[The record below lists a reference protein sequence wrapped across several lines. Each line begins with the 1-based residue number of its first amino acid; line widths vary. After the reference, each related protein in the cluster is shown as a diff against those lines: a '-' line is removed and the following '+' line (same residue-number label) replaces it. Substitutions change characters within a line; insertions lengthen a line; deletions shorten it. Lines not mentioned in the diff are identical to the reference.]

1 MRKIVETIYCDL
13 CQSPIEQFKIIS
25 IPQLTADNQI
35 DIIEKEICYDCCNKI
50 INFFNNFNND
60 RLVQNNLLKQ
70 ETNNDEKNNISNKNL
85 IIENINIEIPHLNK
99 LPNTPLS
106 NKWPDTKIFLGGIGH
121 AKERAINRK
130 FKIPYILDSIIDL
143 PLHPSKLVRQY
154 FDYIKSNNIE
164 YLMDSGAYTYMANPK
179 RSFNLK
185 DHLKQ
190 YCYYINE
197 FDLQNFI
204 ELDLDVFMS
213 IEEVE
218 NIRKKIY
225 LETHKQPIIVY
236 HPERG
241 HDYWLNMCKEND
253 FVAIGGLV
261 TNESANTPSRIKEL
275 SIMCDEAHMYKTK
288 VHGLGFTPITLLNT
302 QTMFFDTVDSTTWN
316 LSRRGKSWG
325 LNEKGQLIHIE
336 KHEAILTSEIQ
347 EKDLEVWAIFSK
359 NYKGSL
365 RTTIGG

>member
-1 MRKIVETIYCDL
+1 MRKIIETIYCDL
-13 CQSPIEQFKIIS
+13 CQSPIEQFKLVNL
-25 IPQLTADNQI
+25 PQLTENNKI
-35 DIIEKEICYDCCNKI
+35 NIVEKEICYNCCNKI
-50 INFFNNFNND
+50 INFLNSFSD
-60 RLVQNNLLKQ
+60 TNLIQDTSQKQ
-70 ETNNDEKNNISNKNL
+70 EPNNNNNNSNKNL
-85 IIENINIEIPHLNK
+85 IIEKIDIEIPHLNK
-99 LPNTPLS
+99 LPDTPLP

-143 PLHPSKLVRQY
+143 PMQPSKLVRQY

-164 YLMDSGAYTYMANPK
+164 HLMDSGAYTYMANPK
-179 RSFNLK
+179 KSFNLK
-185 DHLKQ
+185 EHLKQ

-241 HDYWLNMCKEND
+241 RDYWLNMCKENN

-261 TNESANTPSRIKEL
+261 TNESFNTPARIKEL

-288 VHGLGFTPITLLNT
+288 VHGLGFTPTTLLNT
-302 QTMFFDTVDSTTWN
+302 KTMFFDTVDSTTWN
-316 LSRRGKSWG
+316 LARRGKSWG
-325 LNEKGQLIHIE
+325 LDSQGNLIQVQ
-336 KHEAILTSEIQ
+336 KHESILTSEIQ
-347 EKDLEVWAIFSK
+347 EKDLEVWAIFSS
-359 NYKGSL
+359 NYKGGL
-365 RTTIGG
+365 RQ